1 MVSGRQKCRWRRC
14 AAGLFLALLLG
25 VVQSASAAEV
35 RAQLDRQSIKAGET
49 VNLIFNT
56 PDPQQSLD
64 ADFSALET
72 DFYILD
78 QRSETQMSIRNGRQ
92 NTSVTKRLTLE
103 PKRSG
108 LLRVPSFSFRGGA
121 VTPAMSLQVA
131 AAPALA
137 EGELPPVIVE
147 LELTPQEGPYYVH
160 AQFALVVRVLYQQ
173 NLTEAKIE
181 PPAPSQATIKLLSEV
196 PYVANRSGQD
206 FRVLERHYAIFPERS
221 GELVIPPM
229 ELTGRLIERPTDRL
243 WQPSVRGRRVRVASE
258 PLTLTVAPRP
268 ASYGGDEWLPARAL
282 ELSESFSDATSIR
295 VGEPVTRTVIV
306 DAVGLEENMLEAP
319 VWPALEQARIY
330 PDQPQ
335 GISRDDGQWVLGHRE
350 YRYAVVPD
358 VPGVLE
364 LPELRL
370 VWWDTQKDQE
380 QVAVLPARRLEVL
393 PAAVSAAPEAPASA
407 EPVASLPAPGAADRV
422 WGPAWPWQLLSAIL
436 ALGWAASAL
445 LWRRPGAG
453 ASPDAAP
460 KQEEVSAAKRLSEL
474 RQRCRANDAR
484 GAQQA
489 LLRWFRHDGPGRPGD
504 SVLNWANGLAQE
516 DLTRAIRD
524 LDRAASRGGEGW
536 QGAGLWAAFSAW
548 ESTRGQRPTAA
559 APLDLY
565 AQRPAER

>member
-1 MVSGRQKCRWRRC
+1 MVSGRQKCRWRRG

-137 EGELPPVIVE
+137 EGELPPVMVE

-196 PYVANRSGQD
+196 PYVANRNGQD

-268 ASYGGDEWLPARAL
+268 AAYGGDEWLPARAL
-282 ELSESFSDATSIR
+282 ELSESFSDATTIR

-407 EPVASLPAPGAADRV
+407 EPVASQPASGAADRV

-453 ASPDAAP
+453 ASPDAVP
-460 KQEEVSAAKRLSEL
+460 KKEHVSAAKRLAEL
-474 RQRCRANDAR
+474 RQRCQANDAR

-489 LLRWFRHDGPGRPGD
+489 LLRWFRHSGPGRPGD
-504 SVLNWANGLAQE
+504 SILNWANGLDQT

-524 LDRAASRGGEGW
+524 LDRAASRGDEGW
-536 QGAGLWAAFSAW
+536 QGADLWAAFSAW
-548 ESTRGQRPTAA
+548 EGSRSQRPAA
-559 APLDLY
+559 TAPLDLY
-565 AQRPAER
+565 APRPADR